1 MPYTYK
7 GTSKINVFMVYTTNR
22 LDKKNLSLFLQF
34 HNLLI
39 SIFWQGLSDCA
50 LRIYTT
56 KIPNSE
62 GNP

>member
-22 LDKKNLSLFLQF
+22 LDKKNPSLFLQF

-50 LRIYTT
+50 LCIYT
-56 KIPNSE
+56 
-62 GNP
+62 